1 MPNETTAILD
11 QPLMTPEIQRAKQRD
26 QDIELL
32 KAVRQATLDIRAQCH
47 RYDTSLAYA
56 FAEPLQKVEE
66 ALAWLLLAR
75 ELGS

>member
-1 MPNETTAILD
+1 MDQSSASIVAEAPAINS
-11 QPLMTPEIQRAKQRD
+11 QRE

-32 KAVRQATLDIRAQCH
+32 KAIRLVTLDIRADLQ

-75 ELGS
+75 ELES